1 MKMFK
6 DGLGEGSTF
15 AGCHPAVNLI
25 FFLFTIGI
33 TMFSMSPVFLA
44 VTLVF
49 SWFYSILLNGKKAIK
64 SNLLFTLPIGSK
76 VLSKLFAQLHSR
88 DNLFVLFRF

>member
-6 DGLGEGSTF
+6 DGLGENRTF

-33 TMFSMSPVFLA
+33 TMFYMSPVFLA
-44 VTLVF
+44 EQQQDNPGGSALRTGGGSAAF
-49 SWFYSILLNGKKAIK
+49 IYYSVVQLL
-64 SNLLFTLPIGSK
+64 
-76 VLSKLFAQLHSR
+76 
-88 DNLFVLFRF
+88 